1 MIHLDFSDFLV
12 EEHPNGLCSWDSV
25 EIWDFVTRNA
35 GENENTVPA
44 AGGNTLTE
52 TEYSVEDSQNPQ
64 GTVCSFSLKIYY
76 SGGSIISRGGGCALT
91 LEVRQPIIL
100 QNIC

>member
-52 TEYSVEDSQNPQ
+52 TEYNVEDSQNPQ

-76 SGGSIISRGGGCALT
+76 SGGSIISRGRGAPLN
-91 LEVRQPIIL
+91 P
-100 QNIC
+100 